1 MTRIGPSPRG
11 AFVAGCR
18 AEAPR
23 VAVPVAWRTRDVL
36 ATIVAGM
43 AALHPFKLV
52 F

>member
-1 MTRIGPSPRG
+1 MTRIGHSARG
-11 AFVAGCR
+11 AFLAGCR

-43 AALHPFKLV
+43 AALHLFKLV